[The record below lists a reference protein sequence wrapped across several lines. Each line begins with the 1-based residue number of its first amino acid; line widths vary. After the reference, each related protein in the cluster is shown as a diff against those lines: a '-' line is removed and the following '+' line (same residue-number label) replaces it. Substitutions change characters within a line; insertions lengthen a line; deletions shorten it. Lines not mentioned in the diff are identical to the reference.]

1 MTSSKVCVAANIVE
15 NMTW

>member
-1 MTSSKVCVAANIVE
+1 MKSSKVCVAANIVE